1 MKNTVIHK
9 KSEKGQA
16 TMEFVAVLPVL
27 IGMFFLAL
35 AIAVFMHA
43 HALSS
48 HLALEGGAR
57 ESASPGAGTGF
68 ANGAIGRAAP
78 SFSVGA
84 GSSAIGTSGGDG
96 RLFRMSGWIEIPWA
110 PFGIEM
116 RSPISSAVA
125 VPDWEFS
132 P

>member
-1 MKNTVIHK
+1 MKRSVLTK

-16 TMEFVAVLPVL
+16 TMEFVAVLPILLGV
-27 IGMFFLAL
+27 FFLAL
-35 AIAVFMHA
+35 AVAVFMHA

-48 HLALEGGAR
+48 HLPMQGGAR

-68 ANGAIGRAAP
+68 SNSAIGRAAP

-84 GSSAIGTSGGDG
+84 GSSPIGTSGGDG

-116 RSPISSAVA
+116 RSPIASAVA
-125 VPDWEFS
+125 VPNWEFN